1 MTPKRSLSE
10 QQLARLDD
18 SQRSLF
24 RALGY
29 EVPEAASPADKEVED
44 SAELMSQWPSLDN
57 PVSTATFGTNPPR

>member
-29 EVPEAASPADKEVED
+29 EVPEAASPAGKEVED

-57 PVSTATFGTNPPR
+57 PVSTATFGTKPPR